1 MMIPEHLLRELIPRA
16 AAWAQ
21 RQEYFILN
29 HSNARPLNQSGHDIA
44 RRAGVTR
51 PEAVRILA
59 VPEILQPEED
69 DLRQVSSEFGVI
81 TAATAGLTLGRGILV
96 RQDYLHDEK
105 LIDLP
110 PIVVPHPLLV

>member
-1 MMIPEHLLRELIPRA
+1 MMIPEHLLRELTPRA

-21 RQEYFILN
+21 RQENFILN

-69 DLRQVSSEFGVI
+69 DLRQASSEFGVI

-105 LIDLP
+105 LHFREP
-110 PIVVPHPLLV
+110 SSRQS